1 MFAITGITGQV
12 GGVVARVLLA
22 AERDVRAVVRDP
34 AKGAQWA
41 QQGCDVAIAQMDD
54 AAALSRA
61 FAGTEG
67 VFVLLPPNFDP
78 SPGYPE
84 SRAAISALR
93 DALLAA
99 RPARVVCLSTI
110 GAQATEDNLLQQ
122 LGAMEREFAALP
134 MPVAFLRAAWFIE
147 NAAWDI
153 APARDTGTIPS
164 FLTPLDRPVPMVAT
178 ADVGRVAADLLRDT
192 WTGSRI
198 VEFEGPRR
206 VSPNDIAATLSHLLG
221 KDVRAQAVPR
231 ETWEDLFR
239 SRCAVRRSGM
249 PARNGRRR
257 RAGEP
262 AGTFRF
268 DHPQRGARV
277 SRAAADRN
285 GRRLAARLSDQHA
298 RAVRTDRID
307 R

>member
-1 MFAITGITGQV
+1 VKHIEQGNVMFAITGITGQV

-22 AERDVRAVVRDP
+22 AGGTFGRWSAIRR
-34 AKGAQWA
+34 GAQWA
-41 QQGCDVAIAQMDD
+41 AGLRRRDCADGRRRRAVA
-54 AAALSRA
+54 RVRRY
-61 FAGTEG
+61 EG

-84 SRAAISALR
+84 SRAAISPRCAMR
-93 DALLAA
+93 CCGAA
-99 RPARVVCLSTI
+99 GAVVCLSTI

-231 ETWEDLFR
+231 ETWEAVQ
-239 SRCAVRRSGM
+239 SQECGIRCRASGCST
-249 PARNGRRR
+249 ASTKAGSISRRR
-257 RAGEP
+257 RRSEGRSRWKRCCAG
-262 AGTFRF
+262 
-268 DHPQRGARV
+268 
-277 SRAAADRN
+277 
-285 GRRLAARLSDQHA
+285 
-298 RAVRTDRID
+298 
-307 R
+307 